1 MEIEE
6 TFKDLKHARRGWQLR
21 GLKLS
26 TAGRQARMMLLPA
39 AACTWMI
46 LAEIVAQGQGIART
60 CVAASNH
67 RRFIALGRAG
77 LMALRKRETVPV
89 RTLARYMIAP
99 VYSGGGTKT
108 APPAAGRGKNHGR
121 HLSGRRRG
129 HASPLSAPSG
139 VSVSLFPATPRREHV

>member
-6 TFKDLKHARRGWQLR
+6 TFKDLKHARRGWQPR

-46 LAEIVAQGQGIART
+46 LAGIWAQGQGIART
-60 CVAASNH
+60 CVASSTH
-67 RRFIALGRAG
+67 RRFIALGRVG
-77 LMALRKRETVPV
+77 LMALRKRKTVPV

-99 VYSGGGTKT
+99 VHSGGS
-108 APPAAGRGKNHGR
+108 PRPR
-121 HLSGRRRG
+121 HLRPGAAKTTAGILAGGAVGMRPRYRR
-129 HASPLSAPSG
+129 HQ
-139 VSVSLFPATPRREHV
+139 VFP